1 MPNQSIESIN
11 QLKEAESHVLGREA
25 GQRRPKGAHNRS
37 HAPHTYVPNKSIRGR
52 GRTRPKNRQHM
63 RRWAGSATAFVVSI
77 HPHRFDARCFGFDL
91 GGHFGR
97 ALDRRSTQFPL
108 SSMLS
113 QAAWTMGAVRAA
125 LAKTTPGQFTR
136 KISRGPSLRPL
147 GLLVAALV
155 VGYGNTTS
163 SSEDS
168 VREGGTHVFRL
179 ALSFA
184 RGAPCPRRAPPHSGL
199 MVIDVRVDSTGGRGS
214 VARPFRFG

>member
-1 MPNQSIESIN
+1 
-11 QLKEAESHVLGREA
+11 
-25 GQRRPKGAHNRS
+25 
-37 HAPHTYVPNKSIRGR
+37 
-52 GRTRPKNRQHM
+52 M

-147 GLLVAALV
+147 GLLVAACRRLWQYDEQQRGFRER
-155 VGYGNTTS
+155 VGRMCS
-163 SSEDS
+163 DW
-168 VREGGTHVFRL
+168 RFPLPAARP
-179 ALSFA
+179 A
-184 RGAPCPRRAPPHSGL
+184 RGAHPPHSGL